1 MTRFRNYVTLFLHL
15 KKEKKNMEIRKL
27 IDRLLGR
34 TKKENSP
41 KDFEWESFQKV
52 AREQFVKLK
61 EKGLSIPVVT
71 L

>member
-1 MTRFRNYVTLFLHL
+1 MF
-15 KKEKKNMEIRKL
+15 KKFIEKI
-27 IDRLLGR
+27 LG
-34 TKKENSP
+34 KKKSESRP

-52 AREQFVKLK
+52 AREQFVRLK

>member
-1 MTRFRNYVTLFLHL
+1 MNIKQFF
-15 KKEKKNMEIRKL
+15 RKL
-27 IDRLLGR
+27 FEN
-34 TKKENSP
+34 KKKTGP

-61 EKGLSIPVVT
+61 EKGLSIPVMT

>member
-1 MTRFRNYVTLFLHL
+1 MIVKKIWEKIVGSR
-15 KKEKKNMEIRKL
+15 KKE
-27 IDRLLGR
+27 
-34 TKKENSP
+34 TKP

>member
-1 MTRFRNYVTLFLHL
+1 
-15 KKEKKNMEIRKL
+15 MEIRKL

-34 TKKENSP
+34 SKKENAP

>member
-1 MTRFRNYVTLFLHL
+1 
-15 KKEKKNMEIRKL
+15 MEIKKL
-27 IDRLLGR
+27 LERLLGR

-41 KDFEWESFQKV
+41 KDFEWENFQKV

>member
-1 MTRFRNYVTLFLHL
+1 MLRFFYKLR
-15 KKEKKNMEIRKL
+15 KRKNMEIRKL

-34 TKKENSP
+34 SKKENAP